1 MVMTAP
7 IKKPATTRK
16 GRLRLSERRAPTI
29 SPMGVMAI
37 SEPRVNSVMPKMST
51 AALRANK
58 STVGPFKGAMVKA
71 SASTIMAIGRT
82 DDTASLNFVPMALC
96 MATPRSI

>member
-1 MVMTAP
+1 
-7 IKKPATTRK
+7 
-16 GRLRLSERRAPTI
+16 
-29 SPMGVMAI
+29 MGVMAI
-37 SEPRVNSVMPKMST
+37 SDPRVKSVMPITST
-51 AALRANK
+51 TALRANR
-58 STVGPFKGAMVKA
+58 STVGPFRGATVKA